1 MLKIRIIAR
10 IPFPKPAQICESWS
24 STRNGSGM
32 RKVNDVSES
41 QWKVIGASGFVG
53 SSIVARLNAE
63 GISVDPIEAPRLAT
77 SALDSETI
85 IAEAHRLEGII
96 DSLADA
102 FAGAHVIINAAGL
115 AAPNMQDLSALVGAN
130 SLLPAVIAIAAQRT
144 GVRRVIHLSS
154 AAVQG
159 AKPVL
164 DATEYTAPFSA
175 YSFSKSLGEE
185 CLLDLDDQFSG
196 HTARSTHVPEEAVEL
211 CILRATSVQGRGR
224 RTTELFAK
232 IASSPFAS
240 VAGAGNRKSPV
251 SSSYALA
258 EFTVKLGSFTGKLP
272 PIVLQPWEG
281 ATVNSTITDAGRRPP
296 RHLPEWF
303 CRSAVKT
310 GYIVSELL
318 NDKFQGS
325 VRKVELMWFG
335 QELDDSWARA
345 NNLVP
350 EPRVREV
357 LRNAHTA
364 LGNKKDKRFR

>member
-1 MLKIRIIAR
+1 M
-10 IPFPKPAQICESWS
+10 
-24 STRNGSGM
+24 
-32 RKVNDVSES
+32 NDVSDP

-63 GISVDPIEAPRLAT
+63 GISADPIEAPRLAT
-77 SALDSETI
+77 RATDPEI
-85 IAEAHRLEGII
+85 IIDEARRLEGII

-102 FAGAHVIINAAGL
+102 FAGA
-115 AAPNMQDLSALVGAN
+115 
-130 SLLPAVIAIAAQRT
+130 LLPAVIAIAAQRT
-144 GVRRVIHLSS
+144 GVRRMIHLSS

-164 DATEYTAPFSA
+164 DATEYTEPFSA
-175 YSFSKSLGEE
+175 YSFSKALGEE
-185 CLLDLDDQFSG
+185 CLLDLYDLIEE
-196 HTARSTHVPEEAVEL
+196 TAAQGRAPGSANSPYPAAPSHAPAYVAPDHAVEL

-232 IASSPFAS
+232 MASSPFAS

-258 EFTVKLGSFTGKLP
+258 EFTVKLGRFPGQLP

-281 ATVNSTITDAGRRPP
+281 ATVNSIMTDAGRRAPK
-296 RHLPEWF
+296 HLPEWL
-303 CRSAVKT
+303 CRGAIKA
-310 GYIVSELL
+310 GYTVSELL

-364 LGNKKDKRFR
+364 LGKKKDKRFR